1 MGFSVDVSVSA
12 VTVFLQGLL
21 SFFSPCVLP
30 LLPLYI
36 GYLSGGTGKQRE
48 DGRIHYERRKVMIHT
63 LCFVVG
69 VSSAFFLL
77 GFGFSALGGL
87 LKSGKQL
94 FSIAGGILIIL
105 FGLYQLGLFGNLSV
119 MGKER
124 RLPFKVD
131 VLAMSPV
138 TALIMGFTFSFAWTP
153 CVGPALTSV
162 LLMAASTESRT
173 AAFFLIGVYTLGFVL
188 PFLAV
193 GLFTTAVLE
202 FFKAHRGVVKYTVK
216 AGGLLMIVMGLL
228 MVTGRMNDVSGYLS
242 SLSGE
247 GGSVRQE
254 SQETGGAAETDVL
267 EKEAE
272 TGEREKA
279 SEASEEP
286 RESSAEAAK
295 EPAVIPAVDFTLQDQ
310 FGNTHSLSDYEGKT
324 IFLNFWATWCPPCK
338 AEMPDIQKLYENA
351 ETEGENALVV
361 LGVATPGLG
370 GEQSQ
375 EGVAAFLE
383 EKGYTY
389 PVLMDTTGE
398 LTMAYGISSYPT
410 TFMIDRDGNVFGYI
424 SGQLSLE
431 MMEDIVAQTLEGK
444 RREE

>member
-30 LLPLYI
+30 LLPLYM
-36 GYLSGGTGKQRE
+36 GYLSGGTGTMGE

-63 LCFVVG
+63 LCFVIG

-94 FSIAGGILIIL
+94 FSIAGG
-105 FGLYQLGLFGNLSV
+105 
-119 MGKER
+119 
-124 RLPFKVD
+124 
-131 VLAMSPV
+131 
-138 TALIMGFTFSFAWTP
+138 
-153 CVGPALTSV
+153 
-162 LLMAASTESRT
+162 
-173 AAFFLIGVYTLGFVL
+173 
-188 PFLAV
+188 
-193 GLFTTAVLE
+193 
-202 FFKAHRGVVKYTVK
+202 
-216 AGGLLMIVMGLL
+216 LLMIVMGLL

-242 SLSGE
+242 SLSAK
-247 GGSVRQE
+247 GGNVRQE
-254 SQETGGAAETDVL
+254 GQEAGEIPET
-267 EKEAE
+267 EAE
-272 TGEREKA
+272 TGSQKKA
-279 SEASEEP
+279 SEASEAP
-286 RESSAEAAK
+286 MESSEEAAK
-295 EPAVIPAVDFTLQDQ
+295 EPVVIPAVDFTLQDQ

-375 EGVAAFLE
+375 EGVTAFLE

>member
-30 LLPLYI
+30 LLPLYM
-36 GYLSGGTGKQRE
+36 GYLSGGTGTMGE

-63 LCFVVG
+63 LCFVIG

-94 FSIAGGILIIL
+94 FSIAGGLLIIL
-105 FGLYQLGLFGNLSV
+105 FGLYQLGLFGNLTV

-124 RLPFKVD
+124 RLPLKVD

-162 LLMAASTESRT
+162 LLMAASTESQA

-242 SLSGE
+242 SLSAK
-247 GGSVRQE
+247 GGNVRQE
-254 SQETGGAAETDVL
+254 GQEAGEIPET
-267 EKEAE
+267 EAE
-272 TGEREKA
+272 TGSQKKA
-279 SEASEEP
+279 SEASEAP
-286 RESSAEAAK
+286 MESSEEAAK
-295 EPAVIPAVDFTLQDQ
+295 EPVVIPAVDFTLQDQ

-351 ETEGENALVV
+351 
-361 LGVATPGLG
+361 
-370 GEQSQ
+370 
-375 EGVAAFLE
+375 FL
-383 EKGYTY
+383 
-389 PVLMDTTGE
+389 PL
-398 LTMAYGISSYPT
+398 
-410 TFMIDRDGNVFGYI
+410 
-424 SGQLSLE
+424 
-431 MMEDIVAQTLEGK
+431 
-444 RREE
+444 